1 MVFSYSEKSQTI
13 NTIRSADWP
22 VPGAAAPPI
31 ETPRMRLASA
41 PRRLTLAGLLAT
53 TLLAAALPAA
63 AQDYP
68 ARPIRII
75 APFPTG
81 TGPDANTR
89 EIAAEMTKVLGQT
102 VLVEN
107 KPGASTMIGMTAG
120 AAAAPDGY
128 TLVMGSTTSMSVV
141 PHLYS
146 KVPYRHDKDFA
157 PISLVGLL
165 NTALIA
171 NAGVKENVARD
182 LVTRLKAEPD
192 AVVAAT
198 SGVGSYSHLA
208 GEWFAA
214 GAGVKLR
221 FIPYA
226 TTSPYTDLVGGQQ
239 VQLMFDALPAAIGNV
254 KAGKLKVLALTGKA
268 RHPRFPD
275 VPTFAEAGITPY
287 SPTAWIGLF
296 APAGTP
302 KAIVDRLA
310 EAMQKATAQNPAL
323 IDKWLGYGGELR
335 SMTPEAF
342 TAFLKEDNAL
352 WGAAIG
358 KAGIKLD

>member
-1 MVFSYSEKSQTI
+1 MSHL
-13 NTIRSADWP
+13 
-22 VPGAAAPPI
+22 
-31 ETPRMRLASA
+31 TPRSGRRPVLLTALAA
-41 PRRLTLAGLLAT
+41 TLGLAGALLTAP
-53 TLLAAALPAA
+53 AL

-68 ARPIRII
+68 NKPIRII

-89 EIAAEMTKVLGQT
+89 EIAAELSKVLGQPL
-102 VLVEN
+102 VVEN
-107 KPGASTMIGMTAG
+107 RPGASSMIGMGAA

-141 PHLYS
+141 PHLFS
-146 KVPYRHDKDFA
+146 KVPYKADKDFV
-157 PISLVGLL
+157 PISVVSLL

-171 NAGVKENVARD
+171 TDGLKENSARD
-182 LVTRLKAEPD
+182 LVARLKTDPD
-192 AVVAAT
+192 AAVAAT
-198 SGVGSYSHLA
+198 SGVCSYSHLA
-208 GEWFAA
+208 GEWFAS

-254 KAGKLKVLALTGKA
+254 RAGRLKVLALTGKG

-275 VPTFAEAGITPY
+275 VPTFAELGLVNY

-302 KAIVDRLA
+302 KPIVDRLA
-310 EAMQKATAQNPAL
+310 EAMQKATTQNPAL
-323 IDKWLGYGGELR
+323 IEKWQSYGGELR
-335 SMTPEAF
+335 AMTPEAF
-342 TAFLKEDNAL
+342 AAFLKEDNAL
-352 WGAAIG
+352 WGQAIG

>member
-1 MVFSYSEKSQTI
+1 MKTLRP
-13 NTIRSADWP
+13 TRRAALLALMAAA
-22 VPGAAAPPI
+22 GAAA
-31 ETPRMRLASA
+31 T
-41 PRRLTLAGLLAT
+41 G
-53 TLLAAALPAA
+53 PAA
-63 AQDYP
+63 AQEYP
-68 ARPIRII
+68 SKPLKII
-75 APFPTG
+75 APFPAG

-89 EIAAEMTKVLGQT
+89 EIAAELAKVLGQS
-102 VLVEN
+102 VVVEN
-107 KPGASTMIGMTAG
+107 KPGASTTIGMAAG

-141 PHLYS
+141 PHLYN
-146 KVPYRHDKDFA
+146 KVPYRHDKDFV
-157 PISLVGLL
+157 PISVVGLL
-165 NTALIA
+165 NTALTA
-171 NAGVKENVARD
+171 NVGVKENTAKE
-182 LVTRLKAEPD
+182 LIARLKTNPD
-192 AVVAAT
+192 AVVAGT
-198 SGVGSYSHLA
+198 QGVGSYSHLA

-214 GAGVKLR
+214 GAGLKMR

-226 TTSPYTDLVGGQQ
+226 TTSPYTDLIGGQVQ
-239 VQLMFDALPAAIGNV
+239 VIFDALPAAIGNV

-335 SMTPEAF
+335 AMTPEAF